1 MLLCFF
7 NMITIV
13 NGGVVEEPEIT
24 RLESVLGAVRFW
36 VLEKGPRRKV
46 TATEESQV
54 GMLLEKIN
62 DASLDKVSA
71 SCLVDHLY
79 DLLRLKTPKHI
90 ADRDVNERA
99 ADVLAAVKA
108 ATLGV
113 AGSLF
118 CIDAEP

>member
-71 SCLVDHLY
+71 QDY
-79 DLLRLKTPKHI
+79 
-90 ADRDVNERA
+90 
-99 ADVLAAVKA
+99 
-108 ATLGV
+108 
-113 AGSLF
+113 
-118 CIDAEP
+118 